1 MSWDTKLV
9 CDKFRRRM
17 WILHM
22 WRATRRAWSRRRRR
36 RKPRMEEREKE
47 RDYTRCLFNL
57 RGFRVLCLGFCCVAL
72 INSKSVLRVLPK
84 RTNMRTR
91 TLSHLCPVAWRVGG
105 ATHTNTHIYVC
116 LTCPTACLLSLAAG
130 CASLN
135 YEKFLLRQLRQ
146 HSAAQTSIRVRRSS
160 WQLPR
165 IGDSWEM
172 PRDSQSEFFVILW
185 IWYQ

>member
-22 WRATRRAWSRRRRR
+22 WRATRRAWSKRRR

-47 RDYTRCLFNL
+47 GDYTRCLFNL

-91 TLSHLCPVAWRVGG
+91 TRLICVLLLAGLGVP
-105 ATHTNTHIYVC
+105 HTYVC
-116 LTCPTACLLSLAAG
+116 LTCPTARPPACLLSLAAG

-165 IGDSWEM
+165 IEDSWEM